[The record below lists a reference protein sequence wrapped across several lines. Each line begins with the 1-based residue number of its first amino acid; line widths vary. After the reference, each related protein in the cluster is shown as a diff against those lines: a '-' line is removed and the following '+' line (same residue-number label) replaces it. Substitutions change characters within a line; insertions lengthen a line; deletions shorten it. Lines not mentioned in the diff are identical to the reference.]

1 MQQNLIILAGL
12 SHSGKDLLF
21 SHILKLGRAEPGL
34 KLRENLIYY
43 EWLNKSFKGNED
55 SYFEKAL
62 PALKEKL
69 YLKINTLIYVHD
81 ISYQVLEDLAKDFEG
96 VYFDINQVNKDF
108 QVILIVNRGHL
119 IPNELERTKIQKKVE
134 NHLQQLIPQ
143 EITSYI
149 VSLKGSDQQRM
160 ANLVFT
166 QIANKAVDFTKNLK
180 KKRDSSIKI
189 PNDKQLKKIKKIMKV
204 KMDDCGFSGAY
215 LIGHNQ
221 DILIAAG
228 KSEGWETKVGPQI
241 IRMLAQFHVFDV
253 GPQYQADI
261 IRIEDFV
268 MITKRINSE
277 NKIILIGRESVFKY
291 DEEPYPR
298 TEESCLD
305 ITTDILEI
313 LK

>member
-1 MQQNLIILAGL
+1 VVAGL

-21 SHILKLGRAEPGL
+21 NQLLKLGRSDSAL
-34 KLRENLIYY
+34 KIRENLIYY
-43 EWLNKSFKGNED
+43 DWLNKSFKGEEE

-62 PALKEKL
+62 PALREKL

-81 ISYQVLEDLAKDFEG
+81 ISYQVMDDLANDFKEIF
-96 VYFDINQVNKDF
+96 FDINKVNKDL
-108 QVILIVNRGHL
+108 QVILLVNRGHL
-119 IPNELERTKIQKKVE
+119 IPNELERNKIQKNVE

-143 EITSYI
+143 DITSYI
-149 VSLKGSDQQRM
+149 VSLKGPDAQRM
-160 ANLVFT
+160 TNLAFT
-166 QIANKAVDFTKNLK
+166 QIVNKAAEFSKNLK
-180 KKRDSSIKI
+180 IKRDTTIKKAS
-189 PNDKQLKKIKKIMKV
+189 DRQLKKIQKLLKE
-204 KMDDCGFSGAY
+204 KMDECGFSGAY

-221 DILIAAG
+221 DILIAVG

-241 IRMLAQFHVFDV
+241 IRMLAQFHVFDL
-253 GPQYQADI
+253 GPKYQADI

-268 MITKRINSE
+268 MITKRINAE

-291 DEEPYPR
+291 DAEAYPR
-298 TEESCLD
+298 IEESCFD